1 MARRRTHT
9 DAVRSRIVSI
19 RLVEADYLKLKLDA
33 AWAGLTVSGLAEQ
46 YVRHGKIE
54 VKQSD
59 RPVPLSPV
67 LMAELK
73 RIGNNLNQIAHAV
86 NSSLPPET
94 LYTASTLHQLIGQLA
109 QDEILAQ
116 RIKAAAK
123 KVNSHDPAPP
133 QARSE
138 FQRSVQLHPARPGE

>member
-19 RLVEADYLKLKLDA
+19 RLLEADYQKLKLDA
-33 AWAGLTVSGLAEQ
+33 AWVGLTVSGLAER
-46 YVRHGKIE
+46 YLRHGKIE

-59 RPVPLSPV
+59 RPAPLAPA
-67 LMAELK
+67 LLAELK

-86 NSSLPPET
+86 NSNLPPQ
-94 LYTASTLHQLIGQLA
+94 LQYTASTLHQLIEQLA
-109 QDEILAQ
+109 RDEVLAQ
-116 RIKAAAK
+116 RIKAAATH
-123 KVNSHDPAPP
+123 VSNHDPAPP